1 MDRTIK
7 LIWDFYGDD
16 AQFFAE
22 HHQKHLNEFAHKENL
37 ALKNTSTEKI
47 GDHHFIACLLAKE
60 SQVFMIRD
68 AVKPKRAELIE
79 E

>member
-1 MDRTIK
+1 MERTIK
-7 LIWDFYGDD
+7 LIWDFFGED

-22 HHQKHLNEFAHKENL
+22 HHQKHLKEFAEKENL
-37 ALKNTSTEKI
+37 MLKDTTTEKI
-47 GDHHFIACLLAKE
+47 TDQHFIACLLAKE